1 MAEFKKLIYSDV
13 SVLMKL
19 EPIDLQDIL
28 DGLRWAKDKSS
39 SSTELQRIDRLYGIF
54 YDAFSKTQEGTSPI

>member
-39 SSTELQRIDRLYGIF
+39 SSIERQRLDKLYDTF
-54 YDAFSKTQEGTSPI
+54 YSAFCQTQEGVSPV

>member
-39 SSTELQRIDRLYGIF
+39 SSIERQRLDSLYDTF
-54 YDAFSKTQEGTSPI
+54 YTAFCKTQEGVSPI